1 VFPGGCLVAN
11 KVMFDLIA
19 NKTDM
24 VVRALEDYG
33 MDYARTIK
41 DWRIAFGR
49 SADGLEMEGY
59 DYRFRRLWNYYLA
72 YCEGGFRERWIS
84 VVHLVAT
91 KPDFR

>member
-1 VFPGGCLVAN
+1 
-11 KVMFDLIA
+11 MFDLIA
-19 NKTDM
+19 RKTDM
-24 VVRALEDYG
+24 VVRVLEDYG
-33 MDYARTIK
+33 MDYARTLK

-49 SADGLEMEGY
+49 STDGLELKGY
-59 DYRFRRLWNYYLA
+59 DDRFRRLWNYYLA